1 MRPLL
6 FGIRADIFSWKARLV
21 SLTFSRVQILSAHD
35 RLKNYAEDDLPLQLS
50 ATHRRFMLKPASVYG
65 LDPKARARIN
75 FFLGIK
81 VEESV
86 SEVRFE

>member
-1 MRPLL
+1 M
-6 FGIRADIFSWKARLV
+6 
-21 SLTFSRVQILSAHD
+21 QILAHG

-86 SEVRFE
+86 SEVRCCDLSFEIPQISEI